1 MKNKAV
7 TMMAIAAVF
16 GGISIFAADWWIKN
30 AANER
35 VDRMSASLKAEK
47 QPEVEFK
54 TIVVA
59 KERLTF
65 GTKIEASKLAE
76 LPWPKQDL
84 PDGAFAHINDL
95 LADGHRVAALPID
108 KNEPVLLSKLS
119 GPDGRATL
127 SNLLSPGM
135 RAATIRI
142 DEIAGVGGFIT
153 PGDHVDII
161 STRQARAAGGA
172 EGGSSGGDRMISEVI
187 LSDVKVLSVG
197 QGLDQHDTAPKVAHS
212 VTVEV
217 DAAGAKKIAEARA
230 IGHLSLS
237 LRSVLDAKDQNGM
250 SITDKVAQ
258 SFGTVGTDLIKT
270 SSTVKEKPVRSFT
283 TVVVTRGID
292 QGKAYDVLTEPDDPE
307 GKPGEKKA
315 GKQEP

>member
-1 MKNKAV
+1 MKSKAV

-16 GGISIFAADWWIKN
+16 GGISIFAADWWIKS
-30 AANER
+30 AANAR
-35 VDRMSASLKAEK
+35 ADQMAASMKAGK
-47 QPEVEFK
+47 KPEVEFK

-59 KERLTF
+59 KERLSF

-84 PDGAFAHINDL
+84 PEGAYAHIKDL

-135 RAATIRI
+135 RAATIQI

-161 STRQARAAGGA
+161 STREARAGDAEAGA
-172 EGGSSGGDRMISEVI
+172 GSRMISEVI
-187 LSDVKVLSVG
+187 LSDVKVLTVG
-197 QGLDQHDTAPKVAHS
+197 QGLDRQDTAPKLAHS

-230 IGHLSLS
+230 VGHLSLS
-237 LRSVLDAKDQNGM
+237 LRSVLDAKDQGGQ

-258 SFGTVGTDLIKT
+258 SFGNMGTDLIKT
-270 SSTVKEKPVRSFT
+270 SSTATGKTPRSFT
-283 TVVVTRGID
+283 TVFVTRGVD
-292 QGKAYDVLTEPDDPE
+292 QGKAYDVLKEQDQPEDMPD
-307 GKPGEKKA
+307 KKK
-315 GKQEP
+315 GSD